1 MDNILTLL
9 KSLSFLK
16 ALCYII
22 EVLILQ
28 FLPQYALQA
37 GVLLLAVIAVLNLFG
52 IQPELMLKA
61 SLMAKKALKK

>member
-1 MDNILTLL
+1 MDNILALL

-16 ALCYII
+16 AVCYVV

-28 FLPQYALQA
+28 FAPQYALQA
-37 GVLLLAVIAVLNLFG
+37 GMLLLAVVAVLNLFG